1 MLGINAAGWRGRT
14 RQQREHGT
22 SPPPSTSAQV
32 EDERAVTVI
41 QGGFPTIYLSVVTGS
56 ARQRVHGR
64 VLSDDWTLG
73 RCCDGRK
80 PLWEAE
86 GVGVWEERRWQKSRP
101 IYSVITRIRPSTGD
115 WRVASGAP
123 LFSAFMSACDG
134 LCSVL
139 TFYLLMLVTIDSSGA
154 LQ

>member
-56 ARQRVHGR
+56 ARQRVHEGA
-64 VLSDDWTLG
+64 LSDDWTLG
-73 RCCDGRK
+73 RRHDGRE
-80 PLWEAE
+80 PPWEEE
-86 GVGVWEERRWQKSRP
+86 GMGVVEETRWLERQVIYGADTCVDRTVAADSRPFVLFLCCVGV
-101 IYSVITRIRPSTGD
+101 
-115 WRVASGAP
+115 
-123 LFSAFMSACDG
+123 
-134 LCSVL
+134 
-139 TFYLLMLVTIDSSGA
+139 
-154 LQ
+154 